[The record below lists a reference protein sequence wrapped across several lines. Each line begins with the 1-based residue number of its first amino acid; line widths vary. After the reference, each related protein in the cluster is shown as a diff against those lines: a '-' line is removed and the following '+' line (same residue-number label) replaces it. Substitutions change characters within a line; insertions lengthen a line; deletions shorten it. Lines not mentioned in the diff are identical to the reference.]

1 MSARADFSQST
12 KDLLARRAGY
22 RCSICQNPTIG
33 PHSNENS
40 SLYLGEASHIYAA
53 APSGPRANPSL
64 TPEQLVVVTNGI
76 HLCKV
81 HARAIDMDVKAYPA
95 ERLHEIKKDHE
106 AQIRSQFV
114 GSSKNYDPDFLS
126 SHETQVNHGRGNPN
140 LNDLWTDRNLVQP
153 QIGGL
158 PKKKDALSLLSTET
172 GICIISGD
180 ESSGRTC
187 LLKRMA
193 STSLSKKSCIWL
205 DGKEITVTT
214 TKDPLPALGAGYE
227 RINFA
232 LENWE
237 NFLSAEP
244 CDNLILI
251 DNLHLSSLNLATRRK
266 FLLLLQG
273 LAGLVVVTANDPF
286 VMEILSASANDGFLM
301 SHWQLSG
308 LTRANC
314 VHIVDRWCR
323 FGSETIEDDK
333 LDSRIAQT
341 NEHLEMLFGRKLVPR
356 YPVSVLTTL
365 QHIEA
370 RMPLDTNVGSLGGIY
385 ETIIHMAINKGSKSA
400 IEVGSQR
407 AYLQEL
413 AFFGEA
419 DTAAI
424 KTRVEFNEYFSKLKA
439 ISQSKTEELE
449 LELLQKN
456 FLSRS
461 HYGFRFNYQKHY
473 FLAAFIRDNP
483 NRNGVKEFISKLI
496 KNSSNED
503 YANTALFLAYLQ
515 PSTHLIEV
523 LLNEVCQLFAS
534 IDKFDIAKW
543 NIPSPFPQGFFR
555 NLQFSKDPAA
565 NRRLL
570 AEHIDES
577 SPTDSAECK
586 VSAQKAEQGEEEV
599 TYLNYLKS
607 YHLIKLVGQLIRNSP
622 IALDGDQKSALVN
635 EGFNLSFRVITL
647 LNKML
652 STAALQA
659 DALNTIEDKVLKQS
673 DRAKIEAA
681 LAGLVYH
688 IRIFTV
694 HIPLRHACFYLANP
708 ELEIT
713 YNEVLGFKTPKN
725 QTPSQKTLACGIN
738 FALRS
743 PNVDLLRSTYHNLP
757 EAGQDL
763 MRIWTS
769 IYLSF
774 NQVAVTKR
782 QAMLESVEMTSSIQ
796 LLLPKGS

>member
-1 MSARADFSQST
+1 MSARADFSNAT
-12 KDLLARRAGY
+12 KELMAKRAGY
-22 RCSICQNPTIG
+22 RCSICQNPTVG

-53 APSGPRANPSL
+53 APSGPRANPSF
-64 TPEQLVVVTNGI
+64 TPEQLAAVTNGI

-81 HARAIDMDVKAYPA
+81 HARAVDMDVTSYPA
-95 ERLHEIKKDHE
+95 EKLHQIKKDHE
-106 AQIRSQFV
+106 AKIRSQFV
-114 GSSKNYDPDFLS
+114 GSPKNYDPDFLS
-126 SHETQVNHGRGNPN
+126 SHETQINHGRGNPN
-140 LNDLWTDRNLVQP
+140 LNELWTNRNLVQP
-153 QIGGL
+153 QIGGV

-172 GICIISGD
+172 GILIISGD

-187 LLKRMA
+187 LLKRLA
-193 STSLSKKSCIWL
+193 STSLSKKNCIWL
-205 DGKEITVTT
+205 DGKEITISTF
-214 TKDPLPALGAGYE
+214 KDPLPVLGAGFE
-227 RINFA
+227 LINFA
-232 LENWE
+232 SENWE
-237 NFLSAEP
+237 KFLNAEFS
-244 CDNLILI
+244 DNLILI
-251 DNLHLSSLNLATRRK
+251 DNLHLSPLNLATRRK

-273 LAGLVVVTANDPF
+273 LAGLVVVTANEPF
-286 VMEILSASANDGFLM
+286 VIEILSASANDGLLM
-301 SHWQLSG
+301 SHWQLSS
-308 LTRANC
+308 LTRADC
-314 VHIVDRWCR
+314 VHMVDRWCR
-323 FGSETIEDDK
+323 FNSETIEDDK
-333 LDSRIAQT
+333 LDSRIAET
-341 NEHLEMLFGRKLVPR
+341 NEHLEMLFGRRLVPR
-356 YPVSVLTTL
+356 YPVSVLTSL

-370 RMPLDTNVGSLGGIY
+370 RMPLDTNVGSLGGVY
-385 ETIIHMAINKGSKSA
+385 ETIIHMAINKSTKSA
-400 IEVGSQR
+400 AEVGSQR

-413 AFFGEA
+413 AFWSET
-419 DTAAI
+419 DTIPI
-424 KTRVEFNEYFSKLKA
+424 KTRGAFNEYFSNLKA
-439 ISQSKTEELE
+439 ISLKKTSELE
-449 LELLQKN
+449 LELVQKN

-461 HYGFRFNYQKHY
+461 HYAFRFNYQKHY

-483 NRNGVKEFISKLI
+483 NRSGVKEFISKLI
-496 KNSSNED
+496 KESSNED

-523 LLNEVCQLFAS
+523 LLGEICQLFAS
-534 IDKFDIAKW
+534 IDKFDIGKW
-543 NIPSPFPQGFFR
+543 NISSPFPKGFFK

-586 VSAQKAEQGEEEV
+586 VSAPKVEQDKEET

-622 IALDGDQKSALVN
+622 IALDGGQKSALIN
-635 EGFNLSFRVITL
+635 EGFNLSFRVVSL
-647 LNKML
+647 LNKIL

-659 DALNTIEDKVLKQS
+659 DALSSIEDKVLKQS

-713 YNEVLGFKTPKN
+713 YNEVLGFKTPKS

-743 PNVDLLRSTYHNLP
+743 PNVDLLRSAYNDLP
-757 EAGQDL
+757 PAGQDL
-763 MRIWTS
+763 LRIWTS
-769 IYLSF
+769 VYLSF
-774 NQVAVTKR
+774 NKVAVTKR
-782 QAMLESVEMTSSIQ
+782 QAMLESVEMSSSTQ
-796 LLLPKGS
+796 LLLPKES